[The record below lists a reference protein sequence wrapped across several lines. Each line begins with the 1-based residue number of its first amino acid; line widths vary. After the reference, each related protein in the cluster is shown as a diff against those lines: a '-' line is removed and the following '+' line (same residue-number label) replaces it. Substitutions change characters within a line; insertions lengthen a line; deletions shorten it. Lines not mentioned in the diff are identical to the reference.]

1 MKQSRKPKT
10 NKVLV
15 TYAEQKSWYVAEVK
29 SLLSVQFTAQFIDED
44 GHLRTSFYHYANR
57 GYDWK
62 DYEKQD

>member
-15 TYAEQKSWYVAEVK
+15 TNAKQNSWILAEVK
-29 SLLSVQFTAQFIDED
+29 NLLSIQFTAQFINEK
-44 GHLRTSFYHYANR
+44 GKRITNFYHYANR

-62 DYEKQD
+62 DYEEQD